1 MSTKFTREAVQVSPP
16 APLTVLLQTASQWV
30 MHALVARLHAC
41 GHDRVTEAHLVLFGN
56 LDCGTTYASAI
67 AQRMRVSRQAIS
79 KTLREL
85 QTLGLVRL
93 ENDPVRANQKRVVM
107 TTGGMRLATDARRE
121 LADIEARLA
130 DRIGREASEALRSI
144 LETGWGDAPT
154 EPSGA
159 RP

>member
-1 MSTKFTREAVQVSPP
+1 MQGSPP

-41 GHDRVTEAHLVLFGN
+41 GHVRVTEAHLVLFGN

-93 ENDPVRANQKRVVM
+93 ENDPVRANQKLVVM
-107 TTGGMRLATDARRE
+107 SPEGMRLANDARRE

-159 RP
+159 RA

>member
-1 MSTKFTREAVQVSPP
+1 MRLSPP

-30 MHALVARLHAC
+30 MHALLARLHAR

-85 QTLGLVRL
+85 HALGLIRL
-93 ENDPVRANQKRVVM
+93 ETDPARGNQKLAVM
-107 TTGGMRLATDARRE
+107 TPDGMRLATDARQE
-121 LADIEARLA
+121 LAQIEARLA
-130 DRIGREASEALRSI
+130 DRIGRQSYEALRSA
-144 LETGWGDAPT
+144 LESGWGESPADGPG
-154 EPSGA
+154 EGA
-159 RP
+159 